1 MGWLSVVETDKD
13 AVSRIILWFM
23 CLESQRF
30 FSRNEDEKTT
40 KSIWKRDLPGF
51 VDLRKLFEFAGG
63 RCISCRKWGYT
74 HLLYWKYKVYTIHRG
89 YLAGRF
95 RSIVLVFKQKIPQL
109 ESSCP
114 LLCRL
119 YLAERSQVT
128 QQAGSEDDGGGW
140 TKKTSGFL
148 QQHLKHL

>member
-13 AVSRIILWFM
+13 PVSRIILWFM

-51 VDLRKLFEFAGG
+51 IDLRKLFEFAGG
-63 RCISCRKWGYT
+63 RCISCRKWGIQYT
-74 HLLYWKYKVYTIHRG
+74 KLLYWKYKSSG

-95 RSIVLVFKQKIPQL
+95 RSIVLVSKQKIV

-128 QQAGSEDDGGGW
+128 QQAGSEDDGGG
-140 TKKTSGFL
+140 
-148 QQHLKHL
+148 